1 MIPTRLV
8 AIQNLRFVRNPCI
21 CFWLLGL
28 ITIQKLLL
36 VLYAEFNAIFILY
49 ISFLSLIM
57 LEFDCN
63 LHSFL
68 AYGFFYSSSLY
79 SLIYFPYILVTF
91 FFAVLPSGPVFH
103 HSCITSGWFD
113 FYLHLSFG
121 VCLRFLLTV
130 YISISATFPL
140 IPPQLPL
147 QLLQSTRTSQS
158 PIMATNNYLHF
169 TPYYYLNLIYFFC
182 FWVSIPSMERRQ
194 KYHSVLLLP
203 FFSVIFLL
211 FISTRYFFQL
221 SYSQEINLYFQI

>member
-1 MIPTRLV
+1 LYAVYDFFYSFLIFSKILEPIATSLRRVINMIPTRLV

-91 FFAVLPSGPVFH
+91 FL
-103 HSCITSGWFD
+103 
-113 FYLHLSFG
+113 
-121 VCLRFLLTV
+121 
-130 YISISATFPL
+130 
-140 IPPQLPL
+140 
-147 QLLQSTRTSQS
+147 
-158 PIMATNNYLHF
+158 
-169 TPYYYLNLIYFFC
+169 
-182 FWVSIPSMERRQ
+182 
-194 KYHSVLLLP
+194 
-203 FFSVIFLL
+203 
-211 FISTRYFFQL
+211 
-221 SYSQEINLYFQI
+221 LYFQAVRSFIILALHLVDLTFTFICHSAFVCGSYSPYIYLYQQPFP